1 MKGCRLPCCSTHG
14 GAPPARLAPPPR
26 AHTWGGCSFH
36 GQARDLIRK
45 LLTADRTKR
54 IGNLKNGAED
64 IKKHKWYRGLNWA
77 ALYNK
82 QMDAYIVPEV
92 TSNDDTSQY
101 DKYADSV
108 EESGPLLNASKDQEL
123 FGQF

>member
-26 AHTWGGCSFH
+26 AHSWGGCSFH

-82 QMDAYIVPEV
+82 QMAATIVPD
-92 TSNDDTSQY
+92 TNSPDDTGQY
-101 DKYADSV
+101 DRYADSV
-108 EESGPLLNASKDQEL
+108 EESGPLLNVSKDQEL

>member
-1 MKGCRLPCCSTHG
+1 MGDSSETDVISKI
-14 GAPPARLAPPPR
+14 R
-26 AHTWGGCSFH
+26 AYFYK
-36 GQARDLIRK
+36 AKDLIRK

-82 QMDAYIVPEV
+82 QMAATIVPD
-92 TSNDDTSQY
+92 TNSPDDTGQY
-101 DKYADSV
+101 DRYADSV
-108 EESGPLLNASKDQEL
+108 EESGPLLNVSKDQEL

>member
-26 AHTWGGCSFH
+26 AHSWGGCSFH

-92 TSNDDTSQY
+92 RPTPTPTL
-101 DKYADSV
+101 
-108 EESGPLLNASKDQEL
+108 PLPYPYP
-123 FGQF
+123 

>member
-26 AHTWGGCSFH
+26 AHSWGGCSFH

-64 IKKHKWYRGLNWA
+64 IKKHKWYANAGFDWN
-77 ALYNK
+77 ALLQK
-82 QMDAYIVPEV
+82 QMRPPLVPVIKDALD
-92 TSNDDTSQY
+92 TSNFDAAQSGDRVQPYHGSQQWC
-101 DKYADSV
+101 S
-108 EESGPLLNASKDQEL
+108 E
-123 FGQF
+123 F